1 MKTRSCSSAFSLW
14 LTGESTMA
22 GGGELKQKLLSGRS
36 SFSQAVSVI
45 WSQGKEANEMKK
57 APVRDYAKGIC
68 KESGVEKDPDT
79 SSAVVC
85 SENWCFTVRTGAL
98 RGTAIWGIALMLG
111 ACPEC
116 GPPPPPPRQWGEDFD
131 SKVRRQ
137 PQLLP
142 SGTSASGAILLGSSS
157 RWLLCLWG
165 PFSTL
170 LHSTWMVFPWF
181 LFSLP
186 IIPLQ
191 RPELPHN
198 FSQNILESF
207 TEHSG
212 PTANLF

>member
-1 MKTRSCSSAFSLW
+1 M
-14 LTGESTMA
+14 
-22 GGGELKQKLLSGRS
+22 
-36 SFSQAVSVI
+36 
-45 WSQGKEANEMKK
+45 
-57 APVRDYAKGIC
+57 YAKGIC
-68 KESGVEKDPDT
+68 KESGVKKDPDT

-85 SENWCFTVRTGAL
+85 SENWCFMVRTGAL
-98 RGTAIWGIALMLG
+98 RGTAVWGIALMLG

-116 GPPPPPPRQWGEDFD
+116 GPPPPPLRQWGEDFD

-142 SGTSASGAILLGSSS
+142 SGTSASRAIFLVSSS
-157 RWLLCLWG
+157 RWLLCLWD

-186 IIPLQ
+186 IILLQ
-191 RPELPHN
+191 KPELLHN